1 MAQTDPFLK
10 RVNTELDGTL
20 RTLTTSGSTYTITN
34 WTADVALDCD
44 STSDGELA
52 DVIGQLV
59 TDLIAAGI
67 IQGTVS
73 A

>member
-10 RVNTELDGTL
+10 RVNTQLD
-20 RTLTTSGSTYTITN
+20 TLTTSGSTYTITN
-34 WTADVALDCD
+34 WSTDVALDCE
-44 STSDGELA
+44 STSDNELA
-52 DVIGQLV
+52 DVIGQII

-67 IQGTVS
+67 CKGTLT